1 MKNHYS
7 YIAVLTFDSDGISIE
22 FPDLPGCLSCAETYE
37 EAYNN
42 AEEALA
48 LHLYGMEQSNET
60 IPAPSKIGE
69 IQLEENQHPAL
80 IQVNMK
86 LERAKI
92 ENVTVKK
99 TLTLPSYM
107 NIWGEEHHI
116 NFSGLLQE
124 QIRSMMQQEN
134 NFAPSQEPT
143 SVNESNVTAT
153 GRNDKFSGGSN
164 VISFMPYITS
174 ERKEM

>member
-1 MKNHYS
+1 MKNDYS
-7 YIAVLTFDSDGISIE
+7 YIAILTLDPDGVSIE

-37 EAYNN
+37 EAYEN
-42 AEEALA
+42 AKEALA
-48 LHLYGMEQSNET
+48 LHLYGMEQSNEA
-60 IPAPSKIGE
+60 IPTPSKIGE

-99 TLTLPSYM
+99 TVTLPSYM

-124 QIRSMMQQEN
+124 QIRSMMLQEN

-164 VISFMPYITS
+164 VISVMPYIIS